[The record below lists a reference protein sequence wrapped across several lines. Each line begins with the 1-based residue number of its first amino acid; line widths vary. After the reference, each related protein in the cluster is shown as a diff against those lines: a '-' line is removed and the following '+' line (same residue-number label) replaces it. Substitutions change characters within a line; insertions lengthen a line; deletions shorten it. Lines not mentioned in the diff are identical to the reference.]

1 MKLLF
6 GSIEIEKCGNTE
18 NKNKATIKNW
28 LELWDGISYKCSDTN
43 RYTFFLTYVY

>member
-18 NKNKATIKNW
+18 NKNKEATLP
-28 LELWDGISYKCSDTN
+28 LELE
-43 RYTFFLTYVY
+43 